1 MYLKRLII
9 RILREFARKRTGEDT
24 FLVSAYGGLGNFIMA
39 TPMVMKLRQLHP
51 TARIYV
57 LAGNPFGT
65 ERVFRPGDGIVDDVF
80 FLPMAASTL
89 AKIAFFLRLRQ
100 KRIQTAFVPFD
111 GAPAFYWWGMLL
123 AGIPRRVGHTMDV
136 LGQDMSWTRE
146 VLTDHAP
153 LRLDAHESDL
163 HFDLLEKIDGS
174 FTRDYDTHIAA
185 LGREI
190 LAKFNLRE
198 RGYVAIQVSAAN
210 AGITPKRWTEE
221 GFAVLIRRLNEKGE
235 TIVLP
240 GDRNE
245 KPVID
250 EFLQRHNISA
260 VNIAGI
266 TSIEEVSTVIRF
278 AKLLICH
285 DSGLMHIGNAHK
297 TPLIALYGPTD
308 LVFTKPKA
316 STSRII
322 CQNLPCIP
330 CMKNFA
336 KTEAEALRDCPIN
349 LQCMRDISATEV
361 LRCCEKILDPPEAA
375 AKRDLAP

>member
-1 MYLKRLII
+1 
-9 RILREFARKRTGEDT
+9 
-24 FLVSAYGGLGNFIMA
+24 MA
-39 TPMVMKLRQLHP
+39 TPMVLKLRQSHP
-51 TARIYV
+51 TAGIYII
-57 LAGNPFGT
+57 AGNPFGT
-65 ERVFRPGDGIVDDVF
+65 ERVFLPGDGIVDDVF

-89 AKIAFFLRLRQ
+89 GKVAFFLRLRRQ
-100 KRIQTAFVPFD
+100 KIQTAFVPFD
-111 GAPAFYWWGMLL
+111 GAPPFYWWGILL

-146 VLTDHAP
+146 VLTDDVP
-153 LRLDAHESDL
+153 LRLDTHESDL

-174 FTRDYDTHIAA
+174 FARDYDTHIAA
-185 LGREI
+185 LGRET

-221 GFAVLIRRLNEKGE
+221 GFAELIRRLNEKGE
-235 TIVLP
+235 TVVLL
-240 GDRNE
+240 GDRHE

-260 VNIAGI
+260 TNIAGM
-266 TSIEEVSTVIRF
+266 TNTEEVSTVIKF

-322 CQNLPCIP
+322 RQSLPCIP

-336 KTEAEALRDCPIN
+336 KTEAEALRDCSIN
-349 LQCMRDISATEV
+349 LQCMRDISAAEV
-361 LRCCEKILDPPEAA
+361 LRCCEEILDGPEAA
-375 AKRDLAP
+375 AKRDLAL